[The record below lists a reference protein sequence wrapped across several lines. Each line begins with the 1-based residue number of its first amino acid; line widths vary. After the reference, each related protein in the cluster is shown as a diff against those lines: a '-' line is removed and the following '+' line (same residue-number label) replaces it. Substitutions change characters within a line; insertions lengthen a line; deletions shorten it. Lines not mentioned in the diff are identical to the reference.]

1 MNVKDVIGLVV
12 TIVVGLPLGSLVI
25 SSILNAMSSVSNSGI
40 PNAGAINGLLSEIIL
55 LISVGSLA
63 GVVNFLSKY

>member
-12 TIVVGLPLGSLVI
+12 TIVVGVPLGSLVI

-40 PNAGAINGLLSEIIL
+40 ANAGAINSLLSVIIV

-63 GVVNFLSKY
+63 GVVNFLS